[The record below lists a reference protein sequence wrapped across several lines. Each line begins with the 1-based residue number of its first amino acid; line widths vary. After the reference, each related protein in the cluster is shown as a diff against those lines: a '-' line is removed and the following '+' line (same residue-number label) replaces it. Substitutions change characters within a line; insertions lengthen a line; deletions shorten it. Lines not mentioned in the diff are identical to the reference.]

1 MLLYRFQNVF
11 WIIWVLRTP
20 LYLTFVRG
28 RPRDNLTSEI
38 TWHKIYR
45 KYASIL
51 TSLRFGFS
59 KLDLEIFYFLNFKIV
74 LSIAHLRKLI
84 LSKIHISSHQN
95 KKAYGLAL
103 HFVSKTFFFFF
114 WSNGLKDFLIWR
126 DDITTFAK
134 TSLHEITKKNSLAK
148 ISLRKSMSLGY
159 QISLEKC
166 HLIFTPCVFHFLK
179 IQSA

>member
-74 LSIAHLRKLI
+74 LSITHLRKLI
-84 LSKIHISSHQN
+84 FSKIHISSHQN
-95 KKAYGLAL
+95 KKAYGLTL
-103 HFVSKTFFFFF
+103 HFLSKTFFF
-114 WSNGLKDFLIWR
+114 
-126 DDITTFAK
+126 ITTFAK